1 MTGMQIVREE
11 TARMLRGFA
20 PLTLIAFGAFVI
32 AGCDPLRAGIS
43 LLLGAGYA
51 LLLFRMLAV
60 SAARAALFP
69 PAQAV
74 RRVRAGYLFRY
85 VLTGIMVFAAI
96 KVPFIH
102 PLAAVLPLFFPKM
115 ILLWCNI
122 VQRKGG

>member
-60 SAARAALFP
+60 SAALFP

-96 KVPFIH
+96 KVPFIY